1 MRLMNQYSMD
11 ILKYSQDNGVDIFK
25 EYKKSDITEERKK
38 ELEDWLFSLLRSKN
52 EVPVPQYTKN
62 QVIQNITRLSNVDLS
77 TVYRN
82 NQYWYNAT
90 CVNLLSSFFPE
101 MFNVRKG
108 AGRDHPTIN
117 EYFYD
122 DYMLRKTIKKVL
134 LYDKSELSILTW
146 LKLAGAGFCSNFRP
160 ASAMAIYKFF
170 GKEKDCK
177 VFDSSAGYG
186 ARLLGAHVVDNV
198 SEYLGI
204 DPNTADSCNKLIK
217 VLDEDFNTN
226 TKKKVLKMGSEDFT
240 VSNFP
245 EYREYFDLYF
255 TSPPYFDTER
265 YSDDETQSYK
275 RFPTYEKWI
284 KGFYRIT
291 IYNACDVLKK
301 DGIFILNIFDKVPN
315 IREITKLFLADKGW
329 YIYKIDKYLMRTL
342 PGSIHKFDKEGKPIV
357 RDMTL
362 GKNFEPIYYAKYY
375 KQLLKEG
382 LIDKKLADLYGK
394 RVII

>member
-1 MRLMNQYSMD
+1 M
-11 ILKYSQDNGVDIFK
+11 
-25 EYKKSDITEERKK
+25 
-38 ELEDWLFSLLRSKN
+38 
-52 EVPVPQYTKN
+52 
-62 QVIQNITRLSNVDLS
+62 
-77 TVYRN
+77 
-82 NQYWYNAT
+82 
-90 CVNLLSSFFPE
+90 
-101 MFNVRKG
+101 
-108 AGRDHPTIN
+108 
-117 EYFYD
+117 
-122 DYMLRKTIKKVL
+122 
-134 LYDKSELSILTW
+134 
-146 LKLAGAGFCSNFRP
+146 
-160 ASAMAIYKFF
+160 
-170 GKEKDCK
+170 
-177 VFDSSAGYG
+177 
-186 ARLLGAHVVDNV
+186 LGAHVVDNV

-217 VLDEDFNTN
+217 ILDEDFDTN
-226 TKKKVLKMGSEDFT
+226 TKKKVLKMGSEDFI

-284 KGFYRIT
+284 KGFYRST
-291 IYNACDVLKK
+291 IYNSCDVLKK
-301 DGIFILNIFDKVPN
+301 DGIFILNIFEKVPN

-342 PGSIHKFDKEGKPIV
+342 PGSIHKFDEEGKPIV